1 MHTIANLQPRYLHI
15 LEQIV
20 SNVDVLAREAALA
33 EAFDLG
39 RVLLATAATPDNI
52 VALHHETL
60 EEYAQR
66 HPHVRLDEV
75 ASQLTLP
82 LMELTMAHGMASVS
96 YTHLVEDA
104 EGLLAWLQSHPKG
117 TLDLSRCEHLH
128 AANLQVL
135 MAAHPTIAIWPLDAS
150 LANWLRQALQV
161 G

>member
-1 MHTIANLQPRYLHI
+1 MG
-15 LEQIV
+15 LELKK
-20 SNVDVLAREAALA
+20 NR
-33 EAFDLG
+33 
-39 RVLLATAATPDNI
+39 AT
-52 VALHHETL
+52 
-60 EEYAQR
+60 
-66 HPHVRLDEV
+66 
-75 ASQLTLP
+75 LTDFV
-82 LMELTMAHGMASVS
+82 T
-96 YTHLVEDA
+96 VEDA